1 MNSHHIYVI
10 EQTLKKLENTDESQ
24 LSERLTQFFNNVCN
38 ALDIPYN
45 SQDDCDPRD
54 DCGVL
59 FRGKKS
65 NRKKDFIAV
74 CLLRLLGRN
83 EEVIW
88 HHKDFRTQTFDLFD
102 KQIPS
107 IYAHFK
113 ISENDQNHVKS
124 QKLVAVEEIVLTSFY
139 NITNSIVDLR
149 SADHIRQDFMR
160 TLNADLNKLFL
171 HAFVTPKMLTNT
183 NSIAKIFKAVEMYNQ
198 ASSIEDK
205 FVAFPKV
212 EEEFNSFLAEAKK
225 CRTILAKQCIIAPLE
240 KIHGYIRD
248 DFESNDAIKPTEVVI
263 SELDRKYP
271 FHEQDRSIKLK
282 FQVSNKGPGYAFDI
296 QIECEEMDGLAPCD
310 PENLGNLAPKDS
322 SVIVLETTV
331 KTASEKQPIVIG
343 KLYWWNFDRSK
354 QKTREFIF
362 ELKSQPANL
371 DWDNLKSKQP
381 YSLEP
386 INEAK
391 NLVGRTKLMQQLRA
405 RLSADRIGSSIIHG
419 QKRVGKTSI
428 AEVLKA
434 NFEINPSFS
443 VVSVPIISL
452 DTTTPESLV
461 ADLGTAI
468 VNEVSDT
475 STLFTH
481 LENPE
486 FGSAL
491 APLRNFFRDA
501 KKISPNH
508 RFIII
513 LDEFDEIPPDMVQ
526 GGGVGQTFFNNIRA
540 ISSMGYVGFVLVG
553 GENMQIV
560 TGLTQQQLNK
570 MSPFQVDYFD
580 KGQYWADFQDLVQQP
595 TEKSIEFNSSAI
607 NALYEM
613 TEGHP
618 YYTKVICSEIYSK
631 ACENRNA
638 FISEDNVEQAV
649 QLTIESLDLNAV
661 SHLWIDGINR
671 RYDQAQSDDIQTTR
685 RKFLIAFAQT
695 KRRKDSIS
703 KEDLCNSNILKDVDN
718 IDRIMEN
725 YINRGFLIEES
736 DRYRWKPRIFE
747 RWLIEHGFSMLTG
760 EFLNESEIIR
770 MKEEEEK
777 AYVLDSEI
785 VELCD
790 NWDSYRGAPI
800 TPPHV
805 RTWLEQFEY
814 NTEQRLM
821 FTLLKHVKFFGQF
834 RIREKIRELHEEV
847 QKIIAGTGVARPWD
861 RRLGRSDILLSSLE
875 SSPAK
880 SGASYARIYAK
891 ENNIPVNNVVPRDHI
906 QVVLNDNNQISAIVF
921 VDDIIASGDSVR
933 GYLNELNELCG
944 KLIRDKQLMILVCAV
959 CGHRRGLDKVQD
971 AAADALLSEQVR
983 IVVGDILDETNQ
995 CFSNQSEVFT
1005 SPGERDKAKDIAEEY
1020 GRKLVKNAPLGY
1032 NDGQLLVVF
1041 HDNCPNNT
1049 LPILWKE
1056 STGKIKWRPL
1066 FRRN

>member
-1 MNSHHIYVI
+1 M
-10 EQTLKKLENTDESQ
+10 KL
-24 LSERLTQFFNNVCN
+24 
-38 ALDIPYN
+38 
-45 SQDDCDPRD
+45 
-54 DCGVL
+54 
-59 FRGKKS
+59 
-65 NRKKDFIAV
+65 
-74 CLLRLLGRN
+74 
-83 EEVIW
+83 
-88 HHKDFRTQTFDLFD
+88 
-102 KQIPS
+102 
-107 IYAHFK
+107 
-113 ISENDQNHVKS
+113 
-124 QKLVAVEEIVLTSFY
+124 QKLAAVEEAVLTSFD

-160 TLNADLNKLFL
+160 TLNSDLNKLFL
-171 HAFVTPKMLTNT
+171 DAFVTPETLINK
-183 NSIAKIFKAVEMYNQ
+183 NSIGKIFKAVEVYNQ
-198 ASSIEDK
+198 ASSIEDR
-205 FVAFPKV
+205 FVSFPKV
-212 EEEFNSFLAEAKK
+212 EEEFNGFLDEARN
-225 CRTILAKQCIIAPLE
+225 CQTIYAKQCIVAPLE
-240 KIHGYIRD
+240 KIHEYIRE
-248 DFESNDAIKPTEVVI
+248 DFESNDATKPTEVVI

-271 FHEQDRSIKLK
+271 FHEQNRDIKLK

-331 KTASEKQPIVIG
+331 KTASEKHPIVIG
-343 KLYWWNFDRSK
+343 ILSWWNFDRSK
-354 QKTREFIF
+354 QKSRDFIF

-391 NLVGRTKLMQQLRA
+391 DLVGRTKLMEQLDA
-405 RLSADRIGSSIIHG
+405 RLSADKIGSSIIHG

-434 NFEINPSFS
+434 TFEMNPSYS

-468 VNEVSDT
+468 VNEISDT
-475 STLFTH
+475 SMFFTN
-481 LENPE
+481 LEKPE

-501 KKISPNH
+501 HKISPNH

-526 GGGVGQTFFNNIRA
+526 GGSVGQTFFNNIRA

-595 TEKSIEFNSSAI
+595 TEKSIEFNNSAI

-631 ACENRNA
+631 ACEDRNA
-638 FISEDNVEQAV
+638 FVSEDNVEQAV
-649 QLTIESLDLNAV
+649 QMTIESLDLNAV

-671 RYDQAQSDDIQTTR
+671 RYDQAQSNDIQTQR
-685 RKFLIAFAQT
+685 RKFLISFAQT
-695 KRRKDSIS
+695 KRRKESIG
-703 KEDLCNSNILKDVDN
+703 KEDLYNSNILKDVDN

-725 YINRGFLIEES
+725 YINRGFLIEG
-736 DRYRWKPRIFE
+736 DDCYRWKPRIFE

-760 EFLNESEIIR
+760 EFLNETEIMR

-777 AYVLDSEI
+777 AYVSDREI
-785 VELCD
+785 VELCE
-790 NWDSYRGAPI
+790 NWGLYRGASV
-800 TPPHV
+800 TPLHV
-805 RTWLEQFEY
+805 RAWLEQFEY
-814 NTEQRLM
+814 NTEQRQM
-821 FTLLKHVKFFGQF
+821 FNLLKNVNFFSQI

-847 QKIIAGTGVARPWD
+847 QKIIAGTGVSRPWD
-861 RRLGRSDILLSSLE
+861 RRQARPDILLSSLE

-880 SGASYARIYAK
+880 SGPSYARIYAK
-891 ENNIPVNNVVPRDHI
+891 ENNIFVENVKSRDEIGH
-906 QVVLNDNNQISAIVF
+906 VLKDNDQIRAIVF
-921 VDDIIASGDSVR
+921 IDDIIASG
-933 GYLNELNELCG
+933 GTAEAHFNWLNEKHGE
-944 KLIRDKQLMILVCAV
+944 LIRNQGLMVFIASV
-959 CGHRRGLDKVQD
+959 CGLRLGIKRVEDTVQD
-971 AAADALLSEQVR
+971 ASLSGQFSV
-983 IVVGDILDETNQ
+983 VVGEILDETDQ
-995 CFSNQSEVFT
+995 CFSKQSNIFS
-1005 SPGERDKAKDIAEEY
+1005 SPEDRRIARGIAEEY
-1020 GRKLVKNAPLGY
+1020 GKKLEKGHPLGY
-1032 NDGQLLVVF
+1032 DNGQLLVVF
-1041 HDNCPNNT
+1041 SDNCPNNT
-1049 LPILWKE
+1049 VPILWKE

-1066 FRRN
+1066 FKRN